1 MTNNLYRPE
10 LMTIEDIR
18 EETPDIRTYRLA
30 FRDPEVR
37 RGFSFL
43 PGQFGVFSVF
53 GQGEAPF
60 GLANAPSEEGIVEC
74 SIKRVGKVTTAFE
87 GLDVGDTVGFRGPYG
102 RAFPVEEMKGKNL
115 LFIGGGIG
123 MAPLRSLLWH
133 CLNDRAA
140 FGDISLLY
148 GARSVADLV
157 YKAELEEWRA
167 RGDMSVLLT
176 VDPGGE
182 DAAWTGKIGF
192 VPTVLEEVAPS
203 AANAVAITCGPHHD
217 SLRARHLTRLG
228 FEPEQIITTLE
239 SKMKCGLGRAAAATL
254 AAAMSASMGRC
265 TAIGS
270 CSSCPSS
277 SGCGARMRR
286 RRSPPHWCAPWP
298 DRPRTS
304 ERSAGRVACEAMV

>member
-18 EETPDIRTYRLA
+18 EETPEIRTYRLA

-203 AANAVAITCGPHHD
+203 AANAVAITCGPPIMIRFV
-217 SLRARHLTRLG
+217 LATLTRLG

-239 SKMKCGLGRAAAATL
+239 SKMKCGLGKC
-254 AAAMSASMGRC
+254 GRC
-265 TAIGS
+265 NIGGS
-270 CSSCPSS
+270 YVCKHGPVYSYRELLELP
-277 SGCGARMRR
+277 
-286 RRSPPHWCAPWP
+286 
-298 DRPRTS
+298 
-304 ERSAGRVACEAMV
+304 EF

>member
-1 MTNNLYRPE
+1 
-10 LMTIEDIR
+10 MTIEDIR

-203 AANAVAITCGPHHD
+203 AANAVAITCGPPIMIRFV
-217 SLRARHLTRLG
+217 LATLTRLG

-239 SKMKCGLGRAAAATL
+239 SKMKCGLGKC
-254 AAAMSASMGRC
+254 GRC
-265 TAIGS
+265 NIGGS
-270 CSSCPSS
+270 YVCKHGPVYSYRELLELP
-277 SGCGARMRR
+277 
-286 RRSPPHWCAPWP
+286 
-298 DRPRTS
+298 
-304 ERSAGRVACEAMV
+304 EF